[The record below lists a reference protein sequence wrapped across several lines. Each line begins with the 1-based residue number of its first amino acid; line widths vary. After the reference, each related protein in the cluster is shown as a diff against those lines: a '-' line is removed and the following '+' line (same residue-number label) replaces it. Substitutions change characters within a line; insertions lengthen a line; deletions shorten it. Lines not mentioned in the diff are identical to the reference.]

1 MVKNRRLLYMSIA
14 LLILLGCISPKV
26 YIILSKIHDKK
37 SEQTEV
43 VKNDNDSLKV
53 PTMIN
58 KIDDTYYI
66 VDSSHNNILYSKEL
80 DASLPSWNIISGD
93 FAHPH
98 CFVGDGSFFMVIDT
112 ENNRLVTYKKQKDS
126 FIQLETVDNVGYRP
140 HYALYNNNHYYIWN
154 GINQMLV
161 YTEKDC
167 SLILEGAYI
176 IPELENCYVRSFTV
190 EDNEWYFP
198 TCSGKIVVTDSSFN
212 YIREYAVPDDIA
224 GLSYIYKRDGYWYV
238 NVFTNIEYDTS
249 YTDLVR
255 CEDLSLL
262 EKEEYESL
270 YDEFGLKSSPYYVN
284 MFDGSYYMASL
295 SGYNAIYRID
305 IVDGKLK
312 CVQIF

>member
-1 MVKNRRLLYMSIA
+1 MVKNRRLYIIA
-14 LLILLGCISPKV
+14 LLILLACASIKA
-26 YIILSKIHDKK
+26 YIILSEMYHTKLG
-37 SEQTEV
+37 QTPI
-43 VKNDNDSLKV
+43 VKNDNDSLNV

-66 VDSSHNNILYSKEL
+66 VDGYNNNILYSKEL
-80 DASLPSWNIISGD
+80 DVGLSSWNKIPGD

-98 CFVGDGSFFMVIDT
+98 CFIGNGTFFIVVDT

-126 FIQLETVDNVGYRP
+126 FIQLETIDNVGYRP

-167 SLILEGAYI
+167 SLILERAYI

-198 TCSGKIVVTDSSFN
+198 TCSGKIVATDSSFN
-212 YIREYAVPDDIA
+212 YTREYTVPDDIA
-224 GLSYIYKRDGYWYV
+224 GLSYIYKRDEYWYV
-238 NVFTNIEYDTS
+238 NVFTNIEYDTH
-249 YTDLVR
+249 YTDLVK
-255 CEDLSLL
+255 CKDLSLL
-262 EKEEYESL
+262 EKGDYESL
-270 YDEFGLKSSPYYVN
+270 YEELGLKSSPYYVN
-284 MFDGSYYMASL
+284 TFDGSYYMAAL

-305 IVDGKLK
+305 IINGKLK